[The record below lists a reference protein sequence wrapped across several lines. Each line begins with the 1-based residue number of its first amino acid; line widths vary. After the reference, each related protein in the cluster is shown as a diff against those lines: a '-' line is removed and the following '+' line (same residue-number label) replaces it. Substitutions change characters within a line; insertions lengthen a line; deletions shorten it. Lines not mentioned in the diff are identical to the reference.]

1 MAIGRRSATRRKVA
15 ELPDTLREASRL
27 HRAGRLEQAGRL
39 YKKILESNPNHNEAL
54 HLLSLIEI
62 QNNRI
67 DNAHELITA
76 TLRVAPKNASVRLT
90 AGMVCHR
97 LGRLD
102 EALARYDQALSLN
115 PNFASAFNNRGNVLR
130 DLARLGD
137 AIANYDK
144 ALALKPD
151 YPEALNNRGV
161 ALRDLKRPA
170 DALADF
176 DKALVLRP
184 NYADALNNRGA
195 VLADLKRLDE
205 AADSYGRAL
214 ACDPGHAGA
223 LNNRGSVL
231 RSLKQFPEA
240 LECLDRALSFEP
252 ANADAHNNRGNVLAN
267 LGRPTDALASY
278 DQALALN
285 PSHAE
290 AYNNKGLLLAELG
303 RFEEANEAI
312 AMAIRLA
319 PRAARFYFNLA
330 EHKKFAA
337 ADPHIP
343 AMEDLA
349 RDMPALGNDDQIDL
363 HFALG
368 KAYADL
374 GRQSQSF
381 RHLLDGNALKL
392 KQVNYDEAAQLEIMD
407 RMRRAFTP
415 NVMRTH
421 EGHGDASR
429 APVFIIGMPRSGST
443 LVEQILASHP
453 DVFAAGEID
462 DFDKAVQ
469 ELFRDTIAVSP
480 ESLATLPSAAW
491 RDAGANYVQRLRRAA
506 PEAARITNK
515 KLNNFR
521 IAGLIHLALPQ
532 ARIIHIRR
540 DPIDTCVSC
549 FSKQFTDDLPYTY
562 GLRELGRYYR
572 AYESLM
578 DHWRGVL
585 PAHVM
590 LEVQYEELVADLEGQ
605 ARQVLTHCG
614 LDWDPRC
621 LDFHKAERPV
631 RTASKAQV
639 RQPLFQS
646 SVGRWRAHEEFL
658 GPLLAA
664 LDEQR
669 GIPERSG

>member
-1 MAIGRRSATRRKVA
+1 MRSKVA
-15 ELPDTLREASRL
+15 ELPDTLRKASRL
-27 HRAGRLEQAGRL
+27 HREGHLEQAESL
-39 YKKILESNPNHNEAL
+39 YKKILASNPTHQEAL
-54 HLLSLIEI
+54 HLLSLVEI

-67 DNAHELITA
+67 DNALELITA
-76 TLRVAPKNASVRLT
+76 TLRADPKNPSVRLT

-102 EALARYDQALSLN
+102 EALARYDQALALK

-130 DLARLGD
+130 DLARLED
-137 AIANYDK
+137 AVGNYDK
-144 ALALKPD
+144 ALALKPA

-161 ALRDLKRPA
+161 VLRDLKRPEA
-170 DALADF
+170 ALADF
-176 DKALVLRP
+176 DKAIALRP
-184 NYADALNNRGA
+184 NYTDALNNRGTA
-195 VLADLKRLDE
+195 LADLRRLGE
-205 AADSYGRAL
+205 AMDSYDRAL
-214 ACDPGHAGA
+214 ACDPTHAGT

-240 LECLDRALSFEP
+240 LESFDRALRFEP
-252 ANADAHNNRGNVLAN
+252 TNADAQNNRGNVLAN
-267 LGRPTDALASY
+267 LGRSADALKSY
-278 DQALALN
+278 EQALTLD
-285 PSHAE
+285 PGHAE

-303 RFEEANEAI
+303 RFEEANQAI
-312 AMAIRLA
+312 ATAVKLA
-319 PRAARFYFNLA
+319 PRTVRFYFNLA
-330 EHKKFAA
+330 EHKKLAA
-337 ADPHIP
+337 GDPHIP
-343 AMEDLA
+343 AMEELA
-349 RDMPALGNDDQIDL
+349 RDMSALCGDEQIDL

-374 GRQSQSF
+374 GRQSESF

-392 KQVNYDEAAQLEIMD
+392 KQVNYDEEAQLEIMD
-407 RMRRAFTP
+407 RMRKAFP
-415 NVMRTH
+415 RDVMRAH
-421 EGHGDASR
+421 EGQGEGSR

-453 DVFAAGEID
+453 EVFAAGEID
-462 DFDKAVQ
+462 DFDRTIQ
-469 ELFRDTIAVSP
+469 DLCQDRIAVSP
-480 ESLATLPSAAW
+480 ESLATLPSPAW
-491 RDAGANYVQRLRRAA
+491 RAAGTNYVLRLRRAA

-521 IAGLIHLALPQ
+521 IAGLIHLALPH

-549 FSKQFTDDLPYTY
+549 FSKQFADDLPYTY

-572 AYESLM
+572 AYEALM

-605 ARQVLTHCG
+605 ARQILSHCG

-646 SVGRWRAHEEFL
+646 SVGRWRAHAEFL
-658 GPLLAA
+658 GPLLAE